1 MKVIFWN
8 IRGIGNNDSR
18 VAFSDMYHANNPSL
32 IFIAEP
38 MVVHDSIP
46 SWFWNNIQVTNYC
59 VNKREPLI
67 PNLWAVWG
75 SEITFSV
82 IFASSQCLVLEHVCN
97 GIKIYI
103 AGVYASIS
111 YILRRQLWADLTLL
125 QNNYVAPWIFVGDFN
140 AVLGAHE
147 KRGRRLPPSI
157 SWLSAI
163 KLGLIFGAVLRAQ
176 LF

>member
-8 IRGIGNNDSR
+8 IRGIGNNDTR
-18 VAFSDMYHANNPSL
+18 VALSDMYHANHPSL

-38 MVVHDSIP
+38 MVVYDSIP
-46 SWFWNNIQVTNYC
+46 SWFWNNIQVTNFC

-75 SEITFSV
+75 SEVSFSV

-97 GIKIYI
+97 GIKTYI
-103 AGVYASIS
+103 AGVYASTS
-111 YILRRQLWADLTLL
+111 YILRRRLWADLTLL

-163 KLGLIFGAVLRAQ
+163 KLGLIFGAVLCA
-176 LF
+176 